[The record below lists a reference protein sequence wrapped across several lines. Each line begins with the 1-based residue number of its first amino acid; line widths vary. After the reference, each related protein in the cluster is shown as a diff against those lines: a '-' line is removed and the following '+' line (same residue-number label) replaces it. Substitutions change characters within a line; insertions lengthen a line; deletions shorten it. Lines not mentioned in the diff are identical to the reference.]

1 MGTKHV
7 NPKWVRIFKVA
18 MMCTAFI
25 AAFYAYLNPDK
36 SGWFTLMAYYTA
48 TVTGLVAWEYWDDR
62 LLRLIAFTAFL
73 ASLNNL
79 ADEVFFNP
87 LEMGVSEA
95 VFGLT
100 IAVNLIYQLTRIF
113 ADGHKTDE

>member
-1 MGTKHV
+1 MGTKHI
-7 NPKWVRIFKVA
+7 NPKWVRTFKVA
-18 MMCTAFI
+18 MMVTAFI
-25 AAFYAYLNPDK
+25 AAFYAYLNPEK

-62 LLRLIAFTAFL
+62 LLRLIAFTCFL

-79 ADEVFFNP
+79 MDELFFNP

-95 VFGLT
+95 FFGIT
-100 IAVNLIYQLTRIF
+100 IGANLIYQLTRLF
-113 ADGHKTDE
+113 KDGHKTSQ